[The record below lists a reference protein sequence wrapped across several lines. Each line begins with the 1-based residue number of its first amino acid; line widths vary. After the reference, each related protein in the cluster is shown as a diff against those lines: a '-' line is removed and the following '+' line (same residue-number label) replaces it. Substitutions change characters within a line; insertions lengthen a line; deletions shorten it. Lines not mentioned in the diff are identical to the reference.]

1 MGKSRIVAITL
12 MAAMALSSSN
22 GFGSTPV
29 AAPVI
34 HHSNPVVPY
43 VIFGCAGSLVLAAF
57 IANIQRK
64 RQLTPAEAATCGL
77 LFWFVPPRLCFD
89 FPKYKAPAF
98 VCRGFAF

>member
-1 MGKSRIVAITL
+1 MRASVLVHPANQQYRYGGSRLKNQV
-12 MAAMALSSSN
+12 LSFLRGRRN
-22 GFGSTPV
+22 DTV
-29 AAPVI
+29 RR
-34 HHSNPVVPY
+34 
-43 VIFGCAGSLVLAAF
+43 AAF

-64 RQLTPAEAATCGL
+64 RQLTPAEAGTCGL